1 MPRRAWFSFF
11 TPILGLFLGLL
22 SHTANAVLTIEI
34 SEYTASARPIAVVP
48 FGWPQ
53 PDKPP
58 QDIAWIISSDL
69 TRSGMFKPLADADLV
84 SRPTESAQINF
95 RDWRLIGADHIV
107 IGKLQPDGPGKYIVQ
122 FQLFDVFSGEQLLGF
137 SFPAKTDELRGVAH
151 HISDLIFEELT
162 GLRGAFNTRI
172 AYITSGKNNRNEHK
186 LVVADADGYN
196 PKVVLQSDQ
205 PLMSPSWSPDGN
217 RLAYVS
223 FEGGRPSIWIQE
235 VVSGQR
241 RKVASHKGINGAPSW
256 SPDARRLAMT
266 LSKDGDPEIYV
277 LDVQTGAL
285 TRLTNNAGIDTEA
298 VWAPDGQSLVF
309 TSDRSGRP
317 QIYRVAMN
325 GGPAQRVTFEGDYNA
340 RASFSPDGK
349 KLAMVNGDGGKYRI
363 AVKNLENDL
372 TRVLTDGTLDESPSF
387 APNGAMIIY
396 ASKYGQRDVLAAV
409 SVDGSVRQRLVLQ
422 EGDVRE
428 PAWSP
433 LGP

>member
-1 MPRRAWFSFF
+1 MRRAWLAIPFF
-11 TPILGLFLGLL
+11 IMSLL
-22 SHTANAVLTIEI
+22 SLSAHAVMTIEI

-48 FGWPQ
+48 FAWSQ

-58 QDIAWIISSDL
+58 QDIAWIVAGDL
-69 TRSGMFKPLADADLV
+69 TRSGLFKPLSDADLV

-95 RDWRLIGADHIV
+95 RDWRLLGVENIV
-107 IGKLQPDGPGKYIVQ
+107 IGKLMPDGPGKYIVQ
-122 FQLFDVFSGEQLLGF
+122 FQLFDVFSGEQLLGY
-137 SFPAKTDELRGVAH
+137 SFPAQTADLRGVAH
-151 HISDLIFEELT
+151 HISDLVFEKLT

-172 AYITSGKNNRNEHK
+172 AYITSGKGKGADHS

-217 RLAYVS
+217 SLAYVS
-223 FEGGRPSIWIQE
+223 FEGRKPSVWIQD
-235 VVSGQR
+235 VVTGKR
-241 RKVASHKGINGAPSW
+241 RKVAGHKGINGAPSW
-256 SPDARRLAMT
+256 SPDGSRLALT

-277 LDVQTGAL
+277 LDVNSGRL

-317 QIYRVAMN
+317 QLYRVAVT
-325 GGPAQRVTFEGDYNA
+325 GGTAKRITFDGEYNA
-340 RASFSPDGK
+340 GASYSPDGK
-349 KLAMVNGDGGKYRI
+349 RLAMVNGDDGKYRI
-363 AVKNLENDL
+363 AVLDLENDL
-372 TRVLTDGTLDESPSF
+372 MRVLTEGSLDESPSF

-396 ASKYGQRDVLAAV
+396 ASKYGRRDVLAAV
-409 SVDGSVRQRLVLQ
+409 SVDGAVRQRLVLQ

-433 LGP
+433 LGK

>member
-1 MPRRAWFSFF
+1 MRHGWRTILVFFMSLLAFSA
-11 TPILGLFLGLL
+11 
-22 SHTANAVLTIEI
+22 HAVMTIEI

-48 FGWPQ
+48 FAWTQ

-58 QDIAWIISSDL
+58 QDIAWIVAGDL

-84 SRPTESAQINF
+84 SKPTEAAQVNF
-95 RDWRLIGADHIV
+95 RDWRLIGVENIV
-107 IGKLQPDGPGKYIVQ
+107 IGKLLPDGPGKYIVQ
-122 FQLFDVFSGEQLLGF
+122 FQLFDVFSGEQLAGY
-137 SFPAKTDELRGVAH
+137 SFPAKTAELRGVAH
-151 HISDLIFEELT
+151 HISDLVFEKLT

-172 AYITSGKNNRNEHK
+172 AYITSGKDNRAEHK

-223 FEGGRPSIWIQE
+223 FEGGKPSIWVQN
-235 VVSGQR
+235 VVSGKR
-241 RKVASHKGINGAPSW
+241 NKVSAHKGINGAPSW
-256 SPDARRLAMT
+256 SPDGSRLAVT
-266 LSKDGDPEIYV
+266 LSKDGDPEIYI
-277 LDVQTGAL
+277 LDVSSGRL
-285 TRLTNNAGIDTEA
+285 TRLTNNAAIDTEA

-317 QIYRVAMN
+317 QLYRVPVT
-325 GGPAQRVTFEGDYNA
+325 GGSAKRITFDGDYNA
-340 RASFSPDGK
+340 RACYAPDGK
-349 KLAMVNGDGGKYRI
+349 RLAMVNGDDGKYRI
-363 AVKNLENDL
+363 AVFDLENDL
-372 TRVLTDGTLDESPSF
+372 LRVLTDGSLDESPSF

-396 ASKYGQRDVLAAV
+396 ASKYGRRDVLAAV
-409 SVDGSVRQRLVLQ
+409 SVDGAVRQRLVLQ

-433 LGP
+433 ISP